1 MTQPTEPSSPAA
13 ARPASPAARP
23 SVLIVNGPNLNL
35 LGTREPEKYG
45 TATLGDIERLCAGAA
60 DSRGLAC
67 EFVQSN
73 HEGALIDAIHA
84 ARGSSVGIVINAGA
98 YTHTSVAIRDAIS
111 AVQLPAVEVHITNV
125 HSREPFR
132 HHSYLSDVCKAV
144 IAGAGTL
151 GYRFA
156 IEYLAE
162 LTQGPAA

>member
-1 MTQPTEPSSPAA
+1 MTQPIESSSPVS
-13 ARPASPAARP
+13 PSPAPART
-23 SVLIVNGPNLNL
+23 SILVVNGPNLNL

-60 DSRGLAC
+60 DAHGLEC
-67 EFVQSN
+67 DFVQSN
-73 HEGALIDAIHA
+73 HEGALVDAIHE
-84 ARGSSVGIVINAGA
+84 ARQTAVGIVINAGA

-125 HSREPFR
+125 HAREPFR

-162 LTQGPAA
+162 LTRDRVV